1 MLDDVDATLG
11 AFFTAM
17 VPSHPAVQFEP
28 PTIPPTTKARKA
40 TLHLALLRLH
50 EEIEGVAADWEDRR
64 DNEGRVISRERA
76 PRKFRVLYLV
86 DAEADTVNARHA
98 LIGAALRAMIDYDE
112 VPGEYRKGDLAKD
125 LPMLLRPA
133 DVPERRDAILALE
146 VVVAVR
152 PTPST
157 DIAPPAT
164 ELELTAARIDVP
176 AGFAPSPLPS
186 AGAGSEAGAVGPGD
200 RKWTTY
206 RVRETAT
213 TRDE

>member
-28 PTIPPTTKARKA
+28 PTTPPTTKARKA

-157 DIAPPAT
+157 DIAPPAH
-164 ELELTAARIDVP
+164 ELELSVAKTEPPMRLSRPTAP
-176 AGFAPSPLPS
+176 G
-186 AGAGSEAGAVGPGD
+186 GAAMPTGPTD
-200 RKWTTY
+200 RKWTAY
-206 RVRETAT
+206 RVRETAKS
-213 TRDE
+213 RDE

>member
-11 AFFTAM
+11 AFFTAT
-17 VPSHPAVQFEP
+17 VPSHPPVLFEP
-28 PTIPPTTKARKA
+28 STAKARKA
-40 TLHLALLRLH
+40 TLQLALYRLN
-50 EEIEGVAADWEDRR
+50 EEVDGVGADWEDRR
-64 DNEGRVISRERA
+64 DNDGRVVARERA
-76 PRKFRVLYLV
+76 PRKFRLLYLV
-86 DAEADTVNARHA
+86 DAEADTVGARHS

-112 VPGEYRKGDLAKD
+112 VPAEFRKGELAKD

-133 DVPERRDAILALE
+133 EVPERRDAILALE

-164 ELELTAARIDVP
+164 ELDLTAARIDVP

-186 AGAGSEAGAVGPGD
+186 GPAGSVGPGD
-200 RKWTTY
+200 RKWTAY

-213 TRDE
+213 TRDD